1 MRITTHGTVVLT
13 EPDILEGLYSKDLED
28 LGGVV
33 VDDPQLVEQFNQ
45 AAISNADKFSPISVF
60 EEIKVSI
67 EEFDRI
73 NQSKWFMPQEYQ
85 DLDVGRWLLGQCDTD
100 QERQRVEQELGI
112 YDQYQMT
119 MLLNYLKYLVDT
131 MRSNNIVWGVG
142 RGSSVASYCLYLIGV
157 HKIDSLAFDLDIH
170 EFLK

>member
-1 MRITTHGTVVLT
+1 MRITAYGTVILT

-45 AAISNADKFSPISVF
+45 AATTNADKFSPMSVF

-85 DLDVGRWLLGQCDTD
+85 DLDVSSWLLGQCDTG
-100 QERQRVEQELGI
+100 QERQRVEQELEI

-131 MRSNNIVWGVG
+131 MRSNSIVWGVG